1 MYNGILL
8 RNRKWNFAICSNV
21 NKTQRL
27 LWLVNKSERHLTW
40 HLRCH
45 FHLKKKMKQMCRMKQ
60 KQTHR
65 YRIRVE
71 PGVRQGFPSAWPPSS
86 PCQGQGQVP
95 YCWRRSPGGADSIHF
110 GCVLF
115 LYPTTP
121 CPRGEQ
127 CWSKRGWRGYCT
139 RVLTQ
144 AITVWSPSE
153 IQIVSDGW
161 LVQSS
166 LVLATLTLVLECLL
180 GSGWARHLPGLRN
193 QSDHSFGF
201 NISFLHCFRSKQVFP
216 TSRVQ
221 ASSGPSNNQGGLSSL
236 CQTPEPN
243 MWF

>member
-1 MYNGILL
+1 
-8 RNRKWNFAICSNV
+8 
-21 NKTQRL
+21 
-27 LWLVNKSERHLTW
+27 
-40 HLRCH
+40 
-45 FHLKKKMKQMCRMKQ
+45 MCRMKQ

-65 YRIRVE
+65 YRLRVE
-71 PGVRQGFPSAWPPSS
+71 PGVRQGFPSVWPLSS

-193 QSDHSFGF
+193 QSHHSFGF
-201 NISFLHCFRSKQVFP
+201 NLSFLPCFGSKEVFTLP
-216 TSRVQ
+216 ASRVQ
-221 ASSGPSNNQGGLSSL
+221 ASPGASNTQGGLSSL